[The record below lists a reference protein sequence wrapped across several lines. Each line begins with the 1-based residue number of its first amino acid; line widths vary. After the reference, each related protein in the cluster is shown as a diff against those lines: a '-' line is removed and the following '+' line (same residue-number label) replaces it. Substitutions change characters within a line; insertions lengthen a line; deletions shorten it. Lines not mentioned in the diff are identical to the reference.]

1 MFKRSNKAKT
11 QQPASGSA
19 STQQSERG
27 LVDVTFRQRPPD
39 KPGRARGGRKPARP
53 ANIAIATPAEGQP
66 TPSTMIGLSWARS
79 GAQKHAQIRAGPRRR
94 VFRSRRERWLRRL
107 VLIVPL
113 LVALVFGLYALV
125 SAPYFDV
132 QQITIAGTRN
142 GQIIAAIERLHL
154 TGVNIFLADTGSDAA
169 LVKTLP
175 PIADASVTRNLPNTL
190 LVQVVER
197 QPVLIWQ
204 VGANLYSVDG
214 GGAIIS
220 QVQQADGLP
229 VMSDEHSLD
238 QQGHPFAPGGKIDP
252 KIIQMAR
259 QLLEQVPTA
268 SGITS
273 FTLRDTLLY
282 GIVLFSAEGWQAR
295 FGGPDSLQN
304 KINEL
309 AAIVQLV
316 RKQGQQLA
324 LIDLRFGYYPYYR
337 LKSAGVG
344 AEP

>member
-11 QQPASGSA
+11 QQPTPGSV
-19 STQQSERG
+19 SSPESERS

-39 KPGRARGGRKPARP
+39 KTSRSRGGRRAPQRPTNPAR
-53 ANIAIATPAEGQP
+53 ATPVEEQP
-66 TPSTMIGLSWARS
+66 TPSTMIGLGWARA
-79 GAQKHAQIRAGPRRR
+79 GAQKHAQMRAGPKRR
-94 VFRSRRERWLRRL
+94 FSRSRRERWLRRA
-107 VLIVPL
+107 VVIVPL
-113 LVALVFGLYALV
+113 LLVVVFGLHALFTTT
-125 SAPYFDV
+125 YFEV
-132 QQITIAGTRN
+132 QQITIEGTRN
-142 GQIIAAIERLHL
+142 GQLIAAIERLHL
-154 TGVNIFLADTGSDAA
+154 TGVNIFLADTSADAA

-190 LVQVVER
+190 LVHVVER

-204 VGANLYSVDG
+204 VGATLYSVDA
-214 GGAIIS
+214 GGAIIG

-238 QQGHPFAPGGKIDP
+238 QHGHPFAPGGKIDP

-259 QLLEQVPTA
+259 HLLEQVPTA

-295 FGGPDSLQN
+295 FGGPDNLQH
-304 KINEL
+304 KIDEL

-316 RKQGQQLA
+316 RQQGQQLA
-324 LIDLRFGYYPYYR
+324 LIDLRFGNYPYYR
-337 LKSAGVG
+337 LKSAG

>member
-1 MFKRSNKAKT
+1 MFKRGNKAKT
-11 QQPASGSA
+11 KQPTPGSA
-19 STQQSERG
+19 STQENERG

-39 KPGRARGGRKPARP
+39 KTNRSRGGRKPARP
-53 ANIAIATPAEGQP
+53 ANVARATPAEEQP
-66 TPSTMIGLSWARS
+66 TPSTMIGLSWARA
-79 GAQKHAQIRAGPRRR
+79 GAQKHAHLRAGPRRR
-94 VFRSRRERWLRRL
+94 VIRSRRERWLRRVL
-107 VLIVPL
+107 VIVPL
-113 LVALVFGLYALV
+113 LLAAVFGLHTLFT
-125 SAPYFDV
+125 APYFEV
-132 QQITIAGTRN
+132 QQITIAGTRS
-142 GQIIAAIERLHL
+142 GQLIAAIERLHL
-154 TGVNIFLADTGSDAA
+154 TGVNIFLADTSADAA
-169 LVKTLP
+169 SIKSLP
-175 PIADASVTRNLPNTL
+175 PIADASVTRTLPNTL

-204 VGANLYSVDG
+204 VGATLYSVDA
-214 GGAIIS
+214 GGAIIG

-229 VMSDEHSLD
+229 VIRDEHSLD
-238 QQGHPFAPGGKIDP
+238 QHGHPFAPGGKIDP

-295 FGGPDSLQN
+295 FGGPDNLQT

-316 RKQGQQLA
+316 RQQGQQLA

-337 LKSAGVG
+337 LKSAG